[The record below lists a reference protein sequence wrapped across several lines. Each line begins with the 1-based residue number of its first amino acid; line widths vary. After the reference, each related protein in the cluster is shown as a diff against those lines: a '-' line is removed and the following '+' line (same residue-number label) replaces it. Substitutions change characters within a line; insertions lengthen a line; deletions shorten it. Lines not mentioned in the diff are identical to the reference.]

1 LERLWAPW
9 RITYLSSGSKPDGC
23 ILCQKV
29 NASLEHDRENLV
41 VYRGQTGF
49 ICLNLYPYTN
59 GHLMVSPYQHTGSLE
74 SLDDATQLELMHLV
88 TLGTRL
94 LRKVMNPAG
103 YNVGLNLGKAAGAG
117 VDDHVHIHVVPRW
130 EGDTNF
136 MPVIGETRVMPEL
149 LVETRDK
156 LAAMVASVLGAATS
170 S

>member
-1 LERLWAPW
+1 
-9 RITYLSSGSKPDGC
+9 LSSGGRPRGC

-29 NASLEHDRENLV
+29 NESLDLDRENLV
-41 VYRGQTGF
+41 VYRGRTGF

-74 SLDDATQLELMHLV
+74 DLDDATQLELMHLV

-94 LRKVMNPAG
+94 LRRVMNPAG
-103 YNVGLNLGKAAGAG
+103 YNIGINLGKAAGAG

-136 MPVIGETRVMPEL
+136 MPIIGETRVMPEL

-156 LAAMVASVLGAATS
+156 LASVVAAALGAAENT
-170 S
+170 